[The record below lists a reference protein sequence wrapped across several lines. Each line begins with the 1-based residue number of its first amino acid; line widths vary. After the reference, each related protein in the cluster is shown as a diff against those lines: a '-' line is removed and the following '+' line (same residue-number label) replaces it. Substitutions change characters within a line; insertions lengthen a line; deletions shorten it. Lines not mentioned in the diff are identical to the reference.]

1 MWTLRPISLTRL
13 SMHRLSGK
21 SLLFGLAFGLLVA
34 GSQAAMS
41 QADSKERQ
49 PECQADSQSSADKD
63 RRAENGRS
71 ESEISRCKG
80 VLMPPP
86 TGDRGLVEPAPST
99 DNMPVIRPG
108 DIHQQVPGPKQQ

>member
-1 MWTLRPISLTRL
+1 MRTLRPVSLTRL

-21 SLLFGLAFGLLVA
+21 SLLIRLAFGLLVA
-34 GSQAAMS
+34 GSQAAMG
-41 QADSKERQ
+41 QAGSKERQ

-63 RRAENGRS
+63 RQAQNGRS

-80 VLMPPP
+80 VLTPPP

-108 DIHQQVPGPKQQ
+108 DTPQQLPGPEQQ